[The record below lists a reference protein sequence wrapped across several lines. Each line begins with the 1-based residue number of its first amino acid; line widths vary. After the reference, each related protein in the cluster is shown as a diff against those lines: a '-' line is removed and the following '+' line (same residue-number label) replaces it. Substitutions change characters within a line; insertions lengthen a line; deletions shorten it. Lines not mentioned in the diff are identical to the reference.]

1 MIECSRCDNVDRTP
15 ASSISNLPEGWAA
28 FQSERLGVRALCP
41 DCMSQEEDTRPS
53 LRAKLVMVADDGRV
67 QPQSLENSSKEKLKL
82 YVSKIEAL
90 EEEKS
95 EINEQLKEVYADAK
109 ALGFDT
115 KALKFVIRRRKKDP
129 QSLQEEEMMQDLYL
143 HALGEI

>member
-1 MIECSRCDNVDRTP
+1 MIECSRCDNVDRAAT
-15 ASSISNLPEGWAA
+15 SSISNLPEGWGA
-28 FQSERLGVRALCP
+28 FQSERLGVRPLCA
-41 DCMSQEEDTRPS
+41 DCMDKEEDTRPS
-53 LRAKLVMVADDGRV
+53 LRAKLVIVADDGRV

-82 YVSKIEAL
+82 YVSKIESL
-90 EEEKS
+90 EVEKA
-95 EINEQLKEVYADAK
+95 EISEQLKEVYADAK